1 MAANNNYRFK
11 TIMVTDELREE
22 FSKFRDQL
30 DGVRVTDKELS
41 TLVWSLVDKELLL
54 QRVVELKSK
63 QERSKELTRI
73 ERLEQKL
80 KDKLEKLETVRA
92 AEKVA

>member
-54 QRVVELKSK
+54 QQMLELKSQ

-80 KDKLEKLETVRA
+80 KEKLEKLETVRA

>member
-1 MAANNNYRFK
+1 MATNYRFK
-11 TIMVTDELREE
+11 TIMVTDFVREE
-22 FSKFRDQL
+22 FTQFRDQL

-41 TLVWSLVDKELLL
+41 ALVWSLVDKEQLLST
-54 QRVVELKSK
+54 LKALKTS
-63 QERSKELTRI
+63 QERVKELTRI

-80 KDKLEKLETVRA
+80 KEKLEKIETVRA

>member
-54 QRVVELKSK
+54 QQVVELKSK

>member
-41 TLVWSLVDKELLL
+41 TLAWSLVDKELLL
-54 QRVVELKSK
+54 QQMLELKSQ

-80 KDKLEKLETVRA
+80 NEKLKKLETVRA

>member
-54 QRVVELKSK
+54 QQMLELKSQ

>member
-41 TLVWSLVDKELLL
+41 TLMWSLVDKELLL

>member
-41 TLVWSLVDKELLL
+41 TLMWSLVDKELLL

-80 KDKLEKLETVRA
+80 KEKLEKLETVRA